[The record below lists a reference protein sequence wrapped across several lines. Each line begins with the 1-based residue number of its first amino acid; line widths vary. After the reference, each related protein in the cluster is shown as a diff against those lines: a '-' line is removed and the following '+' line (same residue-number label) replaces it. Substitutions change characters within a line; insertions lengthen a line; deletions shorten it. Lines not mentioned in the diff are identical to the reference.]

1 MKFLFL
7 SLLALFLCSS
17 LKAQEGELSFEAAE
31 DSIASCFQRIAK
43 ATEDD
48 EKDAYNYEII
58 QMFSKI
64 LANEGA
70 MNYAFQKLPKMYKEK
85 TKDGKLRIINWNLP
99 MMDGTFK
106 YYGFVIYKPKDSV
119 YVHRLR
125 EVQRE
130 PSLIIA
136 PKLSANNWIGALYYS
151 IIEPI
156 DSKMPYYV
164 LLGWDGNNDFTN
176 KKIIEVL
183 SFDKKNAPFFGLQV
197 FQGETGAYSRII
209 FEYAKRST
217 MALRFES
224 EKHLITYDH
233 LGPFKPQYANSPE
246 FYGPDASIDAYEY
259 QKGIWIYK
267 ADIDA
272 RNSSQKKKKNK
283 PKKQVDLYK
292 E

>member
-1 MKFLFL
+1 MKSFFF
-7 SLLALFLCSS
+7 SLLILFSYTS
-17 LKAQEGELSFEAAE
+17 LMAQDAELSFEAAE
-31 DSIASCFQRIAK
+31 DSISSCFQRIAK
-43 ATEDD
+43 ASEDD

-64 LANEGA
+64 LSNEGA
-70 MNYAFQKLPKMYKEK
+70 MDYAFQKLPQMFKEK
-85 TKDGKLRIINWNLP
+85 TKDGKLRLINWNLP
-99 MMDGTFK
+99 MVDGTFK
-106 YYGFVIYKPKDSV
+106 YYGFVMYKPKDSV

-183 SFDKKNAPFFGLQV
+183 SFDKKNTPYFGLPV
-197 FQGETGAYSRII
+197 FQGEVGTFSRII

-224 EKHLITYDH
+224 GKHMITYDH

-259 QKGIWIYK
+259 QRGIWFYK

-272 RNSSQKKKKNK
+272 RNASQKKKKNK